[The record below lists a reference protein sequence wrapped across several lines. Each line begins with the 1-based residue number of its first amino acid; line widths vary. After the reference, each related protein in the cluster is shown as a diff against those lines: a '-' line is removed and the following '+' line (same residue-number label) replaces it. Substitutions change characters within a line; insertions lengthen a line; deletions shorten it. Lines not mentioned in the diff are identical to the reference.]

1 MNGDEMEGD
10 GKKDLSEWI
19 ETDGLGGF
27 ASGTVSGQR
36 TRRYHALLLVAQ
48 NPPADRVVLVNGF
61 DAWVETP
68 NGSHS
73 ISTQYYR
80 NDVESPS
87 GHRLLSSFTNDPW
100 PTWRY
105 QIADDV
111 TIVQE
116 LFVPERVQGVA
127 MRWRASGTRTDVS
140 LRLRPFLSGR
150 DFHGMHHANP
160 DFNSAT
166 TRHEQSISWQPYSDL
181 PTVHAQSN
189 AIFDES
195 FHWYNSF
202 LYSAEHDRGLDD
214 MEDLGSPGEFQWDLA
229 EQDAYLLL
237 SAGRPFADLCGLEG
251 ATTKQYFEK
260 IEGKERSRRE
270 RAGRES
276 EIIRSYVVS
285 RDEGKTVIAGYPW
298 FGDWGR
304 DTFIAMRGLCLTKTQ
319 WLDTAHDILMSWAD
333 TVSEGMLPN
342 RFPDQGDTPEYNSAD
357 ASLWYIIAIQDSLDA
372 SRRAKRNLPSNDIPR
387 LQAAIDAILEGY
399 ATGTRFGIHLDDDG
413 LIAAGEPGVQLTW
426 MDAKVGDWVVT
437 PRIGK
442 PVEIQAL
449 WLNAL
454 AFACRFSRRWKKQL
468 EFGRASF
475 VDRFWNE
482 EGGYL
487 YDVVDNNHES
497 GSVDDAF
504 RPNQIFAA
512 GGLPL
517 MLLREDKS
525 RRVVDA
531 VEQRLLTPLGLRSLS
546 SDHPNFKPR
555 YEGGVL
561 ERDGAYHQGTV
572 WPWLIGPFVE
582 AWLRVRHQTP
592 EAKQEALKKFLTPLE
607 THLHQAGIGHIS
619 EICDAEP
626 PHTPRGCP
634 FQAWS
639 FGEYLRIKHIL
650 LVDERNS
657 NQPRV
662 PRE

>member
-1 MNGDEMEGD
+1 VRV
-10 GKKDLSEWI
+10 KKDISEWI

-68 NGSHS
+68 NGSHP

-87 GHRLLSSFTNDPW
+87 GHLLLCSFTNNPW

-116 LFVPERVQGVA
+116 CFVPNRVQGVA
-127 MRWRASGTRTDVS
+127 MRWSVDGPRENVS
-140 LRLRPFLSGR
+140 LRIRPFLSGR

-166 TRHEQSISWQPYSDL
+166 TRHPQSISWQPYCDL
-181 PTVHAQSN
+181 PLVYAQSN
-189 AIFDES
+189 ATFNES
-195 FHWYNSF
+195 FHWYQSF
-202 LYSAEHDRGLDD
+202 LYSAERDRGLDD
-214 MEDLGSPGEFQWDLA
+214 MEDLGSPGEFHWDLA
-229 EQDAYLLL
+229 QQDAYLML
-237 SAGRPFADLCGLEG
+237 SAGHPLADLCGLMR
-251 ATTKQYFEK
+251 ATTKQYFET
-260 IEGKERSRRE
+260 IEASERSRRE
-270 RAGRES
+270 RVGRES

-285 RDEGKTVIAGYPW
+285 RDEGTTVIAGYPW

-304 DTFIAMRGLCLTKTQ
+304 DTFIAMRGLCLTHRQ
-319 WLDTAHDILMSWAD
+319 WLDTGHDILMSWAD

-342 RFPDQGDTPEYNSAD
+342 RFPDQGDTPEYNSVD

-372 SRRAKRNLPSNDIPR
+372 SRRAKHALPSEDIPR
-387 LQAAIDAILEGY
+387 LQATIDAILEGY
-399 ATGTRFGIHLDDDG
+399 SNGTRFGIHLDDDG
-413 LIAAGEPGVQLTW
+413 LIAAGQPGVQLTW

-454 AFACRFSRRWKKQL
+454 AFAYRFSKRWKKQL
-468 EFGRASF
+468 ELGRSSF

-482 EGGYL
+482 EGGCL

-504 RPNQIFAA
+504 RPNQIFAV

-517 MLLREDKS
+517 LLLSEDKT
-525 RRVVDA
+525 RRVIDA

-546 SDHPNFKPR
+546 SDHPDYQPR
-555 YEGGVL
+555 YEGEVL
-561 ERDGAYHQGTV
+561 ARDGAYHQGTV
-572 WPWLIGPFVE
+572 WPWLMGPFVE
-582 AWLRVRHQTP
+582 AWLRARGNSS
-592 EAKQEALKKFLTPLE
+592 EAKQEARKRFLLPLE
-607 THLHQAGIGHIS
+607 MHLHQAGIGHIS

-650 LVDERNS
+650 LANGHNS

-662 PRE
+662 PAE